1 MSKKCRRKAWLGAAI
16 GLASTGINLIAQA
29 RNAAEQEK
37 QMLQQRSIDEFEQA
51 KNKAINNAI
60 TLTSGYNNTEYAD
73 KVRDKIVFKAGGKIS
88 SDRIQKLRQF
98 KCGGRSKRK

>member
-1 MSKKCRRKAWLGAAI
+1 MNKKCKRKAWLGAAI
-16 GLASTGINLIAQA
+16 GLVSTGANLIAQS

-37 QMLQQRSIDEFEQA
+37 QMMQQKSMEEFAQA
-51 KNKAINNAI
+51 RNKAINNAL
-60 TLTSGYNNTEYAD
+60 TLSSAYNDTEYAD
-73 KVRDKIVFKAGGKIS
+73 KVKDKIVFKAGGKIS